1 MYFAEISKLNPE
13 LAAVRPVLRPM
24 LKYSSSYQ
32 HPLPLLPQAYSKEE
46 FMEDW
51 KIGCLQ
57 FLVGIIPLAAGA
69 FADKVDDRMAN
80 LWMYA
85 VNRYV
90 MALHALGA
98 VDFVTKIA
106 AGIGLTYP

>member
-1 MYFAEISKLNPE
+1 
-13 LAAVRPVLRPM
+13 
-24 LKYSSSYQ
+24 
-32 HPLPLLPQAYSKEE
+32 
-46 FMEDW
+46 MEDW